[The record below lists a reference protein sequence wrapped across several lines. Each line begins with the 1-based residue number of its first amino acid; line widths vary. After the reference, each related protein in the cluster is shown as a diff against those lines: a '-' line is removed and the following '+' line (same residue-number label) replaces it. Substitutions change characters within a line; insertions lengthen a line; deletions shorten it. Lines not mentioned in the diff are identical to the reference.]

1 MTGLERKGTGT
12 VLSGGRVSTL
22 GALAG
27 VIAVAIP
34 VGCGLS
40 LTIATLAVRLDQAGF
55 SARAIGLNTAV
66 EGIAVLVGA
75 PFVPRLARRLGT
87 ARLLAAAL
95 IAAAAIAVSFAL
107 IGHYAAWLVLRFAV
121 GLSATIVFVLGEF
134 WITSVAPAR
143 RTGIAIAIYVTSLA
157 IGSALGPLVL
167 ALAGPAG
174 ALPFVLAGILFVAA
188 SIPIVLHGGAAPPIE
203 AAGGD
208 TLLAVLRRAPV
219 ATLAGALHGAIEAAA
234 FSLLP
239 VYALHAGVT
248 VAVSASL
255 VSVFILGTTMLQL
268 PIGWIADRVDRR
280 ALLLILA
287 MTGAGG
293 AALLATLTLRDALTF
308 RLALLAWGGIVG
320 AFYPVGLNHLGADF
334 GGSGTGRGGRAGAN
348 AAFVMTYALGV
359 MVGPPLIGVG
369 LDLAPP
375 AGLFWTV
382 AVLIVGYGGFVGIQI
397 LQRRAPPRRH
407 AVLD

>member
-1 MTGLERKGTGT
+1 M
-12 VLSGGRVSTL
+12 
-22 GALAG
+22 
-27 VIAVAIP
+27 AVP

-55 SARAIGLNTAV
+55 SARAIGLNTAA

-95 IAAAAIAVSFAL
+95 IAAAAFAVGFAL
-107 IGHYAAWLVLRFAV
+107 TGHYVAWLVLRFAV

-143 RTGIAIAIYVTSLA
+143 RTGVGIAIYVTSLA
-157 IGSALGPLVL
+157 VGSALGPLIL
-167 ALAGPAG
+167 ALAGPSG
-174 ALPFVLAGILFVAA
+174 AQPFLVTGILFVAA

-203 AAGGD
+203 AAADD

-219 ATLAGALHGAIEAAA
+219 ATLAGALHGAIEASA

-239 VYALHAGVT
+239 VYALRAGAP
-248 VAVSASL
+248 VAVGASL
-255 VSVFILGTTMLQL
+255 VSVFILGTTVLQL
-268 PIGWIADRVDRR
+268 PIGWIADRMDRR

-287 MTGAGG
+287 MAGAGG

-308 RLALLAWGGIVG
+308 RLALLGWGGIVG
-320 AFYPVGLNHLGADF
+320 AFYPVGLNQLGAEL
-334 GGSGTGRGGRAGAN
+334 GRSGTGCGGRAGAN
-348 AAFVMTYALGV
+348 AAFVMTYALGM
-359 MVGPPLIGVG
+359 MVGPPLVGAG

-382 AVLIVGYGGFVGIQI
+382 AALIVSYGGFVGIRI
-397 LQRRAPPRRH
+397 LRRRAPPRRQ